1 MKFDSG
7 TMIKNP
13 AEGGPVFKA
22 LEDAGFDGAYTWEG
36 PHDPFLPL
44 VSAAMST
51 KKIELL
57 TSIAVAFARNP
68 MNLANIA
75 YDLNLLSKGRF
86 ILGLGSQI
94 RPHITKRFSM
104 PWSKPAARM
113 EDMVN
118 AIKSI
123 LNAWQTGSRLEH
135 RGEFYT
141 HTLMTPLFNPGPNPH
156 GIPKIYVAAVGPFM
170 TKAVARSA
178 DGLLAHPFS
187 SPKYLKNIT
196 LPNIDEGLQSSN
208 RTRTEFDLSI
218 AIMTGIGANEES
230 HKKAVRACRDQVA
243 FYASTP
249 NYKAVLEQHGYEDL
263 SEELNRLSKAGQWKE
278 MGDAIDDEV
287 LNTFAVISEDPDELA
302 KEIMRRYGNQG
313 QRIAPILYSGELE
326 LMPPV
331 LEALKNNSL

>member
-7 TMIKNP
+7 TMIQNP

-36 PHDPFLPL
+36 AHDPFLPL

-156 GIPKIYVAAVGPFM
+156 GIPKIYVAAVGPLM

-196 LPNIDEGLQSSN
+196 LPNINEGLQSSN
-208 RTRTEFDLSI
+208 RARSDFDLSI

-302 KEIMRRYGNQG
+302 KEIMRRYGDQG

>member
-36 PHDPFLPL
+36 SHDPFLPL

-123 LNAWQTGSRLEH
+123 LNAWQKGSRLEH

-156 GIPKIYVAAVGPFM
+156 GIPKIYVAAVGPLM

-263 SEELNRLSKAGQWKE
+263 SEELNRLSKAGQWKK

-326 LMPPV
+326 LMTPV
-331 LEALKNNSL
+331 LEALKSNSL